1 MPGLDRRI
9 TVRTV
14 SSMQGEFGRPTG
26 TETVDRTVWAARMD
40 KTAQRV
46 VDEGGAIGTRK
57 RTYRIRYRQDIVE
70 ATQEDATVRVIDDG
84 LELTIES
91 VAAAA
96 DSGPLAERRRFLEL
110 EVKGATD

>member
-9 TVRTV
+9 TVRTTITG
-14 SSMQGEFGRPTG
+14 QDEFGRPTG
-26 TETVDRTVWAARMD
+26 TENTDREVWAARID
-40 KTAQRV
+40 KTARRV
-46 VDEGGAIGTRK
+46 VDEGGAIGLRK
-57 RTYRIRYRQDIVE
+57 RTYRIRYRKDILE
-70 ATQEDATVRVIDDG
+70 ATRDATARVIDDG

-110 EVKGATD
+110 EVRGATD

>member
-9 TVRTV
+9 TVRTTTTG
-14 SSMQGEFGRPTG
+14 QDEFGRPTG
-26 TETVDRTVWAARMD
+26 AQNTDREVWAARMD
-40 KTAQRV
+40 KDSARV
-46 VDEGGAIGTRK
+46 VDEGGAIGLRK
-57 RTYRIRYRQDIVE
+57 RTYRIRYRKDILE
-70 ATQEDATVRVIDDG
+70 ATQEDATARVIDAG

-91 VAAAA
+91 VITAA